1 MSSARL
7 PVFEKFIQELRAA
20 WAELPDTEARMKR
33 GQTLLENL
41 VQDPSMREA
50 SKSWPSTEGR
60 KNLLF
65 YEDAD
70 YGFAINGVVRVPG
83 RKGSIHDHAH
93 AWTAYGI
100 LDGTESLERFR
111 RIDDGSKQGG
121 ASPPSWRAS
130 LSASSGG
137 SRPVVVMDSAGV
149 QFASGRW
156 LAIIANIVEAWKQPD
171 EVTALQLAS
180 KGMGGFF
187 SLDLM
192 PGDLRKALGRGMT
205 IHVVAETYRAWL
217 PLGSLLQMASVPAA
231 VKARLLQV
239 NFQLDRSELEAVR
252 DFASRLS
259 PP

>member
-20 WAELPDTEARMKR
+20 WAELPAMEARMKR
-33 GQTLLENL
+33 GQTLLERL
-41 VQDPSMREA
+41 VKDPSMREA

-111 RIDDGSKQGG
+111 RIDDGSKQGYAKLELESVTEG
-121 ASPPSWRAS
+121 RPGKVDLVPPFDVHAEQ
-130 LSASSGG
+130 GG
-137 SRPVVVMDSAGV
+137 PTRS
-149 QFASGRW
+149 
-156 LAIIANIVEAWKQPD
+156 
-171 EVTALQLAS
+171 
-180 KGMGGFF
+180 
-187 SLDLM
+187 
-192 PGDLRKALGRGMT
+192 
-205 IHVVAETYRAWL
+205 VAVIL
-217 PLGSLLQMASVPAA
+217 
-231 VKARLLQV
+231 
-239 NFQLDRSELEAVR
+239 RSERVAGKVLQGSYDKESNTVR
-252 DFASRLS
+252 RIEGPTNILYDITS
-259 PP
+259 